1 MTFAPIQNVL
11 DAVVA
16 RSTSPQSRLHGLSH
30 WERVGRNGLDLAA
43 ETDGADAD
51 VALLF
56 ALFHDSMRL
65 NDGHD
70 PEHGQRGGALAHEL
84 RELLPLSDGQLTLL
98 QEACAGHTNGLVSTD
113 PTIGVCWDADRL
125 DLPRVGITPDA
136 KLMSTK
142 AGRRACW
149 RQT

>member
-1 MTFAPIQNVL
+1 VL
-11 DAVVA
+11 GTVAA
-16 RSTSPQSRLHGLSH
+16 RSTSHGSHLHGLAH
-30 WERVGRNGLDLAA
+30 WERVGLNGLDLAA

-70 PEHGQRGGALAHEL
+70 PEHGQRGGALARGL
-84 RELLPLSDGQLTLL
+84 RKLLPLNDDQLSLL
-98 QEACAGHTNGLVSTD
+98 HEACAGHTDGMVSAD

-125 DLPRVGITPDA
+125 DLPRVGITPA
-136 KLMSTK
+136 AALMSTA
-142 AGRRACW
+142 AGKQAC
-149 RQT
+149 QTSHSS